1 MSGVGVF
8 ERLYS
13 SAMPHYSA
21 VSNALLVLGTG
32 ASEHVQAKL
41 DLGASEH
48 VLSQNE
54 LDAGMENHE
63 TKSSRYDFSWF
74 YGT

>member
-1 MSGVGVF
+1 
-8 ERLYS
+8 
-13 SAMPHYSA
+13 MPHYTA

-41 DLGASEH
+41 DPGASEH

-54 LDAGMENHE
+54 LDAGMENQE
-63 TKSSRYDFSWF
+63 KEII
-74 YGT
+74 

>member
-8 ERLYS
+8 ERLS
-13 SAMPHYSA
+13 QSAMPHYTA
-21 VSNALLVLGTG
+21 VNHALLVLGTG

-48 VLSQNE
+48 VL
-54 LDAGMENHE
+54 LENV
-63 TKSSRYDFSWF
+63 R
-74 YGT
+74 